1 MTSNYSNNQIA
12 GFVIAVSSILSIA
25 IIAHHPTINAS
36 EISSQVTEV
45 MAEMKLNN
53 MVHGSLIGLLF
64 LNLSAFTIY
73 STMRGLQNLL
83 VVLAL
88 LAYLM
93 STIMMAGAAL
103 MNGFIFPSFL
113 QNVAQNHQHLL
124 ELTPLIK
131 IFSWNVNQTL
141 ANTSVIATSCAIALW
156 SLNLIHSNL
165 VQRVIAL
172 IGLGVG
178 VTITILMLG
187 GWLALDLTGMTWVVV
202 AQSIWNLGIA
212 YLLMSKK
219 IS

>member
-25 IIAHHPTINAS
+25 IIAHHPTINAR

-45 MAEMKLNN
+45 VAEMKLNN

-93 STIMMAGAAL
+93 STIMMTGAAL
-103 MNGFIFPSFL
+103 MNGFIFPTFL